1 MSAVKRQQ
9 LPILPVRI
17 GARLYSLAGLALATV
32 AILATAALHFVT
44 LAAGTARDIRD
55 RIEVDLLHVNE
66 LELLLERHRRIV
78 ESAPVELDRARIS
91 ELRARANELVA
102 DMGEHA
108 PAHVN
113 EFSRTLEQL
122 LPELSRQ
129 GDATLHLAYNY
140 AQAAAIDQVQVYVEV
155 ARKLQSE
162 ILRSKAEQLSAV
174 DREVA
179 GLIDGGQVVTRWVM
193 MGSAVALILIGPFSL
208 MITRQIVRRL
218 ARMTQTMLQLAQNDT
233 SVYVSGTGYP
243 DELGDMARALGVFRA
258 NAIALLAKQ
267 AEIETLNQRFDF
279 AIQNMSRG
287 LSMFDKSGRLIICNT
302 RYRDLYELTEDL
314 SQPGTLFEDII
325 VHRIAIGTGRVGETP
340 GHPRLSWPCDDPG
353 WAHQTEQVRLTHDLA
368 DGRIIQIAYQ
378 PLQGGGW
385 VALHSDVTEQ
395 RRQEA
400 RIEKLAHFDS
410 VTGIPNRHYF
420 KERLDALTQGLPDSG
435 AFAVHWIDLD
445 RFKAVNDTFG
455 HPVGDALLQQVAAR
469 LQRAVRGEDFVARLG
484 GDEFAVIQMNAAQ
497 PNETEPLAGRLVRI
511 LSEPYMLGTQRLE
524 IGASLGVVIAPDHG
538 TSAKDLIRK
547 ADIGL
552 YQAKAKGRG
561 RFVIFE
567 DALVEEITARR
578 SLEADLLE
586 ALKNGDFEL
595 YYQPILD
602 LARGEVV
609 VCEALMRWTHTKRG
623 PVSPAVFIPLA
634 EEIGAISQLGA
645 FALQRAC
652 SDAIDWP
659 AHIKVAVNLS
669 AIQFADGNLLETVMD
684 ALHVTGLAPG
694 RLELEITETALM
706 RHDAATISTL
716 EQLRSLGVS
725 IALDDFGTGYSSLN
739 YLRRFPFDKI
749 KIDQS
754 FIRDMPS
761 HTECVAI
768 VRAVTD
774 LAKSLGIAT
783 VAEGVETVEHLGR
796 VRAAGCD
803 AVQGYLISRP
813 VRLQSLAAEIENA
826 PASTVSMAA

>member
-1 MSAVKRQQ
+1 VKRFT
-9 LPILPVRI
+9 LPVLPVRI
-17 GARLYSLAGLALATV
+17 GARLYCLAGLALATV
-32 AILATAALHFVT
+32 VILATAALHFVT
-44 LAAGTARDIRD
+44 IAAGTARDIRD
-55 RIEVDLLHVNE
+55 RIEVDLLHMNE

-78 ESAPVELDRARIS
+78 ESAPVELDRDRLS
-91 ELRARANELVA
+91 DLRERSRALIV

-108 PAHVN
+108 PTHAN
-113 EFSRTLEQL
+113 EFSRALEQL
-122 LPELSRQ
+122 LPEVSRQ

-140 AQAAAIDQVQVYVEV
+140 AQAAAIDQVQLYVEV
-155 ARKLQSE
+155 ARKLQNA
-162 ILRSKAEQLSAV
+162 IQYSKAEQLSAV

-179 GLIDGGQVVTRWVM
+179 GLIHSGQVVTRWVM
-193 MGSAVALILIGPFSL
+193 LGSAVALILIGPFSL

-233 SVYVSGTGYP
+233 AVYVSGTGYP
-243 DELGDMARALGVFRA
+243 DELGDMARALGVFKA

-267 AEIETLNQRFDF
+267 TEIETLNQRFEF

-287 LSMFDKSGRLIICNT
+287 LSMFDKSQRLIVCNN
-302 RYRDLYELTEDL
+302 RYRDLYGLTEEL
-314 SQPGTLFEDII
+314 AQPGAAFNDII
-325 VHRIAIGTGRVGETP
+325 AHRIKAGTGRAGETP
-340 GHPRLSWPCDDPG
+340 DQPRLPWPCDDPA
-353 WAHQTEQVRLTHDLA
+353 WATQTEQIMLTHDLA

-378 PLQGGGW
+378 PLHGGGW
-385 VALHSDVTEQ
+385 VALHADVTEE

-410 VTGIPNRHYF
+410 VTGIPNRHFF
-420 KERLDALTQGLPDSG
+420 KQRLDELTQALPVGG

-469 LQRAVRGEDFVARLG
+469 LTRAVRSEDFVARLG
-484 GDEFAVIQMNAAQ
+484 GDEFAVIQMKASQA
-497 PNETEPLAGRLVRI
+497 NEIQPLAERLIKV

-524 IGASLGVVIAPDHG
+524 IGASVGVVIAPDHG
-538 TSAKDLIRK
+538 MTAKDLIRK

-561 RFVIFE
+561 RFVLFE
-567 DALVEEITARR
+567 DALVQEITARR
-578 SLEADLLE
+578 SLEVDLLE
-586 ALKNGDFEL
+586 AMANGDFEL

-602 LARGEVV
+602 LARAEVV
-609 VCEALMRWTHTKRG
+609 VCEALMRWTHAKRG

-634 EEIGAISQLGA
+634 EEIGAISELGA
-645 FALQRAC
+645 FALKRAC
-652 SDAIDWP
+652 ADAMGWP

-669 AIQFADGNLLETVMD
+669 AMQFVDGGVLETVMD
-684 ALHVTGLAPG
+684 ALHVTGLPPA

-706 RHDAATISTL
+706 RDDAATIETL
-716 EQLRSLGVS
+716 EQLRSLGIS

-739 YLRRFPFDKI
+739 YLRRLPFDKI

-774 LAKSLGIAT
+774 LAKSLGITT
-783 VAEGVETVEHLGR
+783 VAEGVETVDHLAR
-796 VRAAGCD
+796 VRAAGCN

-813 VRLQSLAAEIENA
+813 VRLQSLAFAIENA
-826 PASTVSMAA
+826 PASTISIAA